1 MRSAPEPGRL
11 ASRPRIPGKMDW
23 LILTSHSAWSSIATA
38 LARTLSANSEQC
50 ENDFPHYTC
59 LERGGNKT
67 QSCQISPKK
76 NHAHLET
83 GPRTTAELMGDLGPH
98 TEQSPTR
105 GAFSEVQALFLPAG
119 TQGVANHVLPA
130 HSAPWTGRPSSQ
142 PGVVR
147 SRGHGAHGLC
157 PPKGGDRHGDSAVRL
172 LRGARWLMQ
181 PFCRAAAETLRC
193 PPSGGEGDRQM
204 AETLHAR
211 ATRCLPFPRVP
222 RNKQTQPGANRE
234 DVRRGRFREAKQ
246 KLPGRRPRSTR
257 QQP

>member
-11 ASRPRIPGKMDW
+11 AFRPCIPGKMDW

-38 LARTLSANSEQC
+38 LAQTLSANSEQC

-83 GPRTTAELMGDLGPH
+83 GPRTTAELMGDLGPPK
-98 TEQSPTR
+98 EQSPTR

-119 TQGVANHVLPA
+119 TQGVTNHVLQA
-130 HSAPWTGRPSSQ
+130 HFAPWTGRPSSQ

-147 SRGHGAHGLC
+147 SHGHGAHGLC
-157 PPKGGDRHGDSAVRL
+157 PPKGGDRHGDSAVTASQRSAMADAAIL
-172 LRGARWLMQ
+172 QGSCGDAALPTFRGRRRQANGRNA
-181 PFCRAAAETLRC
+181 PRA
-193 PPSGGEGDRQM
+193 SDSVSD
-204 AETLHAR
+204 
-211 ATRCLPFPRVP
+211 FPLGP
-222 RNKQTQPGANRE
+222 QKQTNPA
-234 DVRRGRFREAKQ
+234 
-246 KLPGRRPRSTR
+246 RSK
-257 QQP
+257 P